1 MLFDVLNTIGSYLLS
16 GFFVV
21 FHCSPLHHF
30 GWKWKS
36 LLPFCDFFFNWSIVD
51 LPRYVHFC
59 WTVKWF
65 SYTHISILPH
75 IPFHCGLSQHTEYS
89 SLGYPGGLPWGL
101 RQVENPPAMRETWV
115 WSLGRKIPWRRAW
128 QPTPVLLPGESH
140 RQRSLAGCS
149 AWGHKVSGM
158 TEHAHITT
166 TTLYW
171 KTTGTPH
178 KGFPLPQRSQT
189 ASPGMSA
196 GSLFTKP
203 KLSLGWGELTKM
215 LDREP
220 RQEPCCTFC
229 ILKGV
234 KAGFG
239 RCKAPC
245 PKPLC
250 FGHKSFFGKQVTDY
264 FSFDPRAHCFLLCHS
279 PLP

>member
-59 WTVKWF
+59 WTMKWF

-115 WSLGRKIPWRRAW
+115 WSLGRKIPWRRASAAVQVDSLPLSW
-128 QPTPVLLPGESH
+128 QGKPINQCIRL
-140 RQRSLAGCS
+140 
-149 AWGHKVSGM
+149 
-158 TEHAHITT
+158 IF
-166 TTLYW
+166 LYA
-171 KTTGTPH
+171 
-178 KGFPLPQRSQT
+178 T
-189 ASPGMSA
+189 ANA
-196 GSLFTKP
+196 
-203 KLSLGWGELTKM
+203 LS
-215 LDREP
+215 
-220 RQEPCCTFC
+220 C
-229 ILKGV
+229 
-234 KAGFG
+234 
-239 RCKAPC
+239 
-245 PKPLC
+245 
-250 FGHKSFFGKQVTDY
+250 
-264 FSFDPRAHCFLLCHS
+264 
-279 PLP
+279 